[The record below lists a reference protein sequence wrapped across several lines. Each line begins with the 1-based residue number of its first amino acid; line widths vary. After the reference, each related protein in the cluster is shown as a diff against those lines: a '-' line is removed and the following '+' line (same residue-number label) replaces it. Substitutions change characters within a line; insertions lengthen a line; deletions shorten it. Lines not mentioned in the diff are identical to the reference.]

1 MNPPNTRIFIRN
13 LPQKVNEE
21 DLNVLFSKCGKIEE
35 IIIKNN
41 FAFIQYSTVQSSQ
54 NAIRNFNDYNFHG
67 TKIVVEQAKTRNE
80 KMAEKLREKCFKCG
94 EYGHFA
100 KDCKG
105 SNSHNQKHINNN
117 SNNDY
122 KTSSMNMNNNIIEKE
137 YNNLGFNERKKRFKH
152 CRKSPKRS
160 FNESISDIEE

>member
-1 MNPPNTRIFIRN
+1 MSTPNTRIFIRN
-13 LPQKVNEE
+13 LPEKVTEQ
-21 DLNVLFSKCGKIEE
+21 DLNSLFSKCGKIDE
-35 IIIKNN
+35 IIIKSN
-41 FAFIQYSTVQSSQ
+41 FAFIQYNTVQSSQ

-80 KMAEKLREKCFKCG
+80 KMAEKMREKCFKCG

-105 SNSHNQKHINNN
+105 NMNQQNLKHINNSN
-117 SNNDY
+117 NNDY
-122 KTSSMNMNNNIIEKE
+122 KNQNINNNIIERE
-137 YNNLGFNERKKRFKH
+137 YKNLGFNERKKRFKH

-160 FNESISDIEE
+160 FNESISDIED

>member
-1 MNPPNTRIFIRN
+1 MTSPNTRIFIRN
-13 LPQKVNEE
+13 LPQKVTEE
-21 DLNVLFSKCGKIEE
+21 DLNRLFSKCGKIDE

-41 FAFIQYSTVQSSQ
+41 FAFIQYNTVQSSQ

-67 TKIVVEQAKTRNE
+67 IKIVVEQAKTRNE

-105 SNSHNQKHINNN
+105 IPSQNLKQPNN
-117 SNNDY
+117 SGNNDY
-122 KTSSMNMNNNIIEKE
+122 KNTSINMNNNIIENE

>member
-137 YNNLGFNERKKRFKH
+137 YNNLGFNERKKR
-152 CRKSPKRS
+152 R
-160 FNESISDIEE
+160 NE

>member
-1 MNPPNTRIFIRN
+1 MNTNTRIFIRN
-13 LPQKVNEE
+13 LPQKVTE
-21 DLNVLFSKCGKIEE
+21 DDLKSLFSKCGKIDE

-41 FAFIQYSTVQSSQ
+41 FAFIQYNTFQSSQ

-80 KMAEKLREKCFKCG
+80 KMAEKMREKCFKCG

-100 KDCKG
+100 KDCKWPN
-105 SNSHNQKHINNN
+105 NSQNLKHLNNN
-117 SNNDY
+117 NDF
-122 KTSSMNMNNNIIEKE
+122 KSSNMNNNIIEKD
-137 YNNLGFNERKKRFKH
+137 YNNLGFNERKKRFRH

-160 FNESISDIEE
+160 FNESLSDVED

>member
-21 DLNVLFSKCGKIEE
+21 DLNVLFSKCGKIDE

-105 SNSHNQKHINNN
+105 SNSYNQKHINNN

-122 KTSSMNMNNNIIEKE
+122 KASSMIMNNNIIEKE

>member
-1 MNPPNTRIFIRN
+1 MNSPNTRIFIRN
-13 LPQKVNEE
+13 LPQKVTQD
-21 DLNVLFSKCGKIEE
+21 DLKTLFSKCGKVDE

-80 KMAEKLREKCFKCG
+80 KIAEKMREKCFKCG
-94 EYGHFA
+94 DYGHFA
-100 KDCKG
+100 KDCRVG
-105 SNSHNQKHINNN
+105 IVHNSDKNGGEK
-117 SNNDY
+117 
-122 KTSSMNMNNNIIEKE
+122 NMIIEGNNIEKDYE
-137 YNNLGFNERKKRFKH
+137 KLGFNERKKRFRH

-160 FNESISDIEE
+160 FNESLSDLEE

>member
-13 LPQKVNEE
+13 LPQNVTEQ
-21 DLNVLFSKCGKIEE
+21 DLSALFSKCGKIDE

-41 FAFIQYSTVQSSQ
+41 FAFIQYNTFQSSQ

-105 SNSHNQKHINNN
+105 SNSQASNNTNNN
-117 SNNDY
+117 NYY
-122 KTSSMNMNNNIIEKE
+122 KNANMNMNNDIMELDDD
-137 YNNLGFNERKKRFKH
+137 NLGFNERKKRFKR

-160 FNESISDIEE
+160 FNESISDVED

>member
-1 MNPPNTRIFIRN
+1 MTSPNTRIFIRN
-13 LPQKVNEE
+13 LPQKVTEE
-21 DLNVLFSKCGKIEE
+21 DLNRLFSKCGKIDE

-41 FAFIQYSTVQSSQ
+41 FAFIQYNTVQSSQ

-67 TKIVVEQAKTRNE
+67 IKIVVEQAKTRNE

-105 SNSHNQKHINNN
+105 IPSQNLKQSNN
-117 SNNDY
+117 SGNNDY
-122 KTSSMNMNNNIIEKE
+122 KNTSINMNNNIIENE